1 MSFEKILSHPSV
13 LAFLKEHKM
22 KNPTSIQ
29 SQVIPDFIK
38 GKSVNVVA
46 KTGSGKT
53 LAFAL
58 PVCELLKEDE
68 ANFPVADKKTAF
80 GKPRAVILAPTR
92 ELGLQLHKVFKSISH
107 HAKMRIR
114 LLAGGE
120 GAKTNHLLARDN
132 IDVLIATPGRLSNAL
147 KKKELNLKE
156 TKYIIM
162 DEADQLLD
170 MGFRKDLVNIYGS
183 TDASLVHV
191 GLFSAT
197 HSDELAEFCKTVF
210 ADVDFQLYNAED
222 KNKLTQSVRTF
233 NIYVTDKE
241 KNQMTEAFLKNQ
253 AKGRGIIFVNKHETV
268 DALTLEL
275 APKFPKMKFHSLHG
289 EMEAKDRKKNYD
301 RFLKEGGI
309 LISTDITARGMHID
323 DLVWVMNYDLPFEAV
338 YYIHR
343 CGRVGRMNA
352 EGFAYNLV
360 TPKDVNIISRINEAI
375 KNQTAMRLTS
385 FDEAK
390 FAGVKAAAK
399 PKSSTKLD
407 KKKKQLTELKEKIH
421 KRTKPEKTHLKT
433 IKTSSTPRYKR
444 NEKTTAT
451 GVNKKTGKLDSKNS
465 SKNTTK
471 STTKSTTTK
480 SYTKKAPPKSA
491 GSASGAK
498 TYSKAAP
505 RANQKTKPRVNQK
518 STKR

>member
-13 LAFLKEHKM
+13 LAFLEEHKM
-22 KNPTSIQ
+22 KKPTAIQ
-29 SQVIPDFIK
+29 TQVIPDFIK

-53 LAFAL
+53 IAFAL
-58 PVCELLKEDE
+58 PICELLKEDE

-92 ELGLQLHKVFKSISH
+92 ELGLQLHKVFKSVSH

-132 IDVLIATPGRLSNAL
+132 IDVLIATPGRLSSAL

-156 TKYIIM
+156 TKYLIM

-197 HSDELAEFCKTVF
+197 HSESLADFCKTVF
-210 ADVDFQLYNAED
+210 ADIEFIDYNTEE
-222 KNKLTQSVRTF
+222 KNKLTQTVRTF

-241 KNQMTEAFLKNQ
+241 KISMTEAFLKNQ

-268 DALTLEL
+268 DSLSLEL
-275 APKFPKMKFHSLHG
+275 APKFPKIKFHSLHG
-289 EMEAKDRKKNYD
+289 EMEARDRKKNYD
-301 RFLKEGGI
+301 RFLKEGGV

-323 DLVWVMNYDLPFEAV
+323 DLIWVMNFDLPFEAV

-360 TPKDVNIISRINEAI
+360 TPKDANIIVRINEAI
-375 KNQTAMRLTS
+375 KNQSAMRLTT

-390 FAGVKAAAK
+390 FAAVKSK
-399 PKSSTKLD
+399 TQPKVVTKID
-407 KKKKQLTELKEKIH
+407 KKKKELTELKEKITFKKKKAILKKH
-421 KRTKPEKTHLKT
+421 VKT
-433 IKTSSTPRYKR
+433 IKSSSTPRYKR
-444 NEKTTAT
+444 KEERKV
-451 GVNKKTGKLDSKNS
+451 GGKKFGTS
-465 SKNTTK
+465 
-471 STTKSTTTK
+471 
-480 SYTKKAPPKSA
+480 KKA
-491 GSASGAK
+491 GL
-498 TYSKAAP
+498 
-505 RANQKTKPRVNQK
+505 RR
-518 STKR
+518 

>member
-1 MSFEKILSHPSV
+1 MSFEKILSHPAV
-13 LAFLKEHKM
+13 LSFLQENKLTK
-22 KNPTSIQ
+22 PTNIQ

-38 GKSVNVVA
+38 GKSVNVIA

-58 PVCELLKEDE
+58 PICELLKFDEED
-68 ANFPVADKKTAF
+68 FPVAKTKDNFAR
-80 GKPRAVILAPTR
+80 PRAVILAPTR
-92 ELGLQLHKVFKSISH
+92 ELGTQLFKVFKSVAH
-107 HAKMRIR
+107 HAKMRVR

-120 GAKTNHLLARDN
+120 GAKTNHLLARDH
-132 IDVLIATPGRLSNAL
+132 IDILIATPGRLSSAL

-197 HSDELAEFCKTVF
+197 HSESLDEFCKTVF
-210 ADVDFQLYNAED
+210 TDIDFVSYNAEE

-241 KNQMTEAFLKNQ
+241 KNSMTEAFLKNQ

-268 DALTLEL
+268 DALFLEL
-275 APKFPKMKFHSLHG
+275 TAKFSKMKFHSLHG
-289 EMEAKDRKKNYD
+289 EMEARDRKKNYD
-301 RFLKEGGI
+301 RFLKEGGV

-375 KNQTAMRLTS
+375 KNQSALRLTS
-385 FDEAK
+385 FDESK
-390 FAGVKAAAK
+390 FSAVKATAK
-399 PKSSTKLD
+399 PKISTKLD
-407 KKKKQLTELKEKIH
+407 KKKKQLTELKDKIGD
-421 KRTKPEKTHLKT
+421 KKKVTKKKHLKT

-444 NEKTTAT
+444 SE
-451 GVNKKTGKLDSKNS
+451 
-465 SKNTTK
+465 
-471 STTKSTTTK
+471 
-480 SYTKKAPPKSA
+480 KKAP
-491 GSASGAK
+491 
-498 TYSKAAP
+498 
-505 RANQKTKPRVNQK
+505 
-518 STKR
+518 TKRQTANSRNQRAVSKVAKRR

>member
-1 MSFEKILSHPSV
+1 MSFEKILSHASV
-13 LAFLKEHKM
+13 LSFLEEHKL
-22 KNPTSIQ
+22 KAPTNIQ

-38 GKSVNVVA
+38 GKSVNVIA

-58 PVCELLKEDE
+58 PVCELLKVDEEDFPIAQTKE
-68 ANFPVADKKTAF
+68 NF
-80 GKPRAVILAPTR
+80 GRPRAVILAPTR
-92 ELGLQLHKVFKSISH
+92 ELGTQLFKVFKSIAH
-107 HAKMRIR
+107 HAKMRVR

-120 GAKTNHLLARDN
+120 GAKTNHLLARDH
-132 IDVLIATPGRLSNAL
+132 IDILIATPGRLSSAL
-147 KKKELNLKE
+147 KKKELNLKN
-156 TKYIIM
+156 TKYLIM

-170 MGFRKDLVNIYGS
+170 MGFRRDLVNIYGS

-197 HSDELAEFCKTVF
+197 HSESLDDFCKTVF
-210 ADVDFQLYNAED
+210 NDIDFVSYNATD

-241 KNQMTEAFLKNQ
+241 KDSMTEAFLKNQ

-268 DALTLEL
+268 DALALTLTE
-275 APKFPKMKFHSLHG
+275 KFPKMKFHALHG

-301 RFLKEGGI
+301 RFLKEGGV

-352 EGFAYNLV
+352 EGFVYNLV
-360 TPKDVNIISRINEAI
+360 TPKDANIITRINEAI
-375 KNQTAMRLTS
+375 KNQTALKLTS
-385 FDEAK
+385 FDEQK
-390 FAGVKAAAK
+390 FAALKNINK
-399 PKSSTKLD
+399 PKVTTKLD
-407 KKKKQLTELKEKIH
+407 KKKKKLTELKEKVGFGR
-421 KRTKPEKTHLKT
+421 KKKPTKPGDKKHVKT

-444 NEKTTAT
+444 TEKPA
-451 GVNKKTGKLDSKNS
+451 GKKTARPNS
-465 SKNTTK
+465 ARKTQTTSNRK
-471 STTKSTTTK
+471 VT
-480 SYTKKAPPKSA
+480 
-491 GSASGAK
+491 
-498 TYSKAAP
+498 
-505 RANQKTKPRVNQK
+505 N
-518 STKR
+518 KR

>member
-1 MSFEKILSHPSV
+1 MSFEKILSNTSV
-13 LAFLKEHKM
+13 LSFLTEQKI
-22 KNPTSIQ
+22 KNPTNIQ
-29 SQVIPDFIK
+29 SQVIPDFLK

-58 PVCELLKEDE
+58 PICELLKLDE
-68 ANFPVADKKTAF
+68 ENFPLTATKENM
-80 GKPRAVILAPTR
+80 GRPRAVIIAPTR
-92 ELGLQLHKVFKSISH
+92 ELGLQLFKVFKSVAH
-107 HAKMRIR
+107 HAKMRVRI
-114 LLAGGE
+114 LAGGE
-120 GAKTNHLLARDN
+120 GAKTNHLLARDH

-147 KKKELNLKE
+147 KKKELNLKN
-156 TKYIIM
+156 TKYLIM

-197 HSDELAEFCKTVF
+197 HSESLAEFCKTVF
-210 ADVDFQLYNAED
+210 NDVEFAEYNMQD

-241 KNQMTEAFLKNQ
+241 KNQMAEAFIKNQ

-268 DALTLEL
+268 DALALTLVE
-275 APKFPKMKFHSLHG
+275 KFPKVKFHALHG

-323 DLVWVMNYDLPFEAV
+323 DLVWVMNFDLPFEAV

-352 EGFAYNLV
+352 EGFVYNLV
-360 TPKDVNIISRINEAI
+360 TPKDANIVTRINEAI
-375 KNQTAMRLTS
+375 KNQTAMKLTS
-385 FDEAK
+385 FDESK
-390 FAGVKAAAK
+390 FSAIKAAAK
-399 PKSSTKLD
+399 PKIATKID
-407 KKKKQLTELKEKIH
+407 KKKKQLEELKEKIGSKKKKAEAMKKH
-421 KRTKPEKTHLKT
+421 VKT
-433 IKTSSTPRYKR
+433 IKTTSTPRYKR
-444 NEKTTAT
+444 NEK
-451 GVNKKTGKLDSKNS
+451 
-465 SKNTTK
+465 
-471 STTKSTTTK
+471 
-480 SYTKKAPPKSA
+480 KAPA
-491 GSASGAK
+491 
-498 TYSKAAP
+498 KAAGG
-505 RANQKTKPRVNQK
+505 KTTVRKSSARKQADRKTSNHKVNN
-518 STKR
+518 RR